1 MTLDLDPEEN
11 SVAPKDTAPR
21 TASATENLSEYT
33 KDLFSKK
40 NRKEKYWT
48 PSQNSLNSV
57 FSGRKKKQLKIH
69 FKVARK
75 RNMTITQKR
84 NLLAEKAEEYKEN
97 HTTPQKRKRE
107 IDDAGGNKEPKK
119 KKPKSSNK

>member
-1 MTLDLDPEEN
+1 LFDDLLVTLDLDPEEN

-84 NLLAEKAEEYKEN
+84 KLLAEKAEGYKEN
-97 HTTPQKRKRE
+97 HHSTEAQTR
-107 IDDAGGNKEPKK
+107 N
-119 KKPKSSNK
+119 